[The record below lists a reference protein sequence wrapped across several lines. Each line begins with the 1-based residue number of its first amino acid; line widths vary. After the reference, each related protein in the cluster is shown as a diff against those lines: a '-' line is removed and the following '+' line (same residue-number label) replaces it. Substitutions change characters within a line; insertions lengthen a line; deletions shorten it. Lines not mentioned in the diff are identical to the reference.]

1 MNPNAIEK
9 IVILGG
15 GTAGWMTAA
24 ALAHLLDAKRVSI
37 TLVES
42 EAVGTV
48 GVGEATIPPILLF
61 NQMLGIDEKEF
72 VSRTHATFKL
82 GIEFVNWGGLG
93 EAYIHPFGD
102 FATDLESLPLHQHWL
117 RAKSHGY
124 ERDLFDF
131 SLMAQAAKRGKFMP
145 PVRGNARSA
154 LAGIHYAYQFD
165 AGAYAA
171 FLRDYAEARGVRRV
185 EGFVGDVLLDGQTGH
200 VTSLKLEDGQ
210 DIEGE
215 LFIDCS
221 GFRGRLIE
229 GALETGYEDWH
240 RYLPVDRAI
249 ALPCEMAGPPVPYTR
264 ATAHEAGWQWRIPLQ
279 HRTGNGHVYC
289 SAFTS
294 DEAAL
299 DRLSGS
305 LDGGPIAE
313 PKPLRFTTGHRR
325 KFWNKNVVALGL
337 AAGFMEP
344 LESTSI
350 HLVQTGIARLI
361 SLFPDRRF
369 SRVGIDAY
377 NARTLFEYE
386 RVRDFLVLHY
396 TATKRDDTPFWRHCQ
411 NLPQPDSLRE
421 KVEQFEASG
430 RVFREANELFTVSSW
445 LSVML
450 GQGIQ
455 PTGWTPLV
463 ERFEVDD
470 MSKRLEQVADVVD
483 RAANAMPTHADYI
496 AENCAS
502 PLAPVRVVAE

>member
-1 MNPNAIEK
+1 MPEPIAS
-9 IVILGG
+9 IVIVGG

-24 ALAHLLDAKRVSI
+24 ALAHLLDARRVSI

-61 NQMLGIDEKEF
+61 NQMLGIDENEF

-82 GIEFVNWGGLG
+82 GIEFINWGALG

-117 RAKSHGY
+117 RARSNGY
-124 ERDLFDF
+124 SRDLFDF
-131 SLMAQAAKRGKFMP
+131 SLMAQAARRGRFMP
-145 PVRGNARSA
+145 PVRGNPRSA

-165 AGAYAA
+165 AGAYAT
-171 FLRDYAEARGVRRV
+171 FLREYAEARGVKRI
-185 EGFVGDVLLDGQTGH
+185 EGFVGDVSLDAVTGH
-200 VTSLKLEDGQ
+200 VTTLTLQDGR
-210 DIEGE
+210 EVSGE

-221 GFRGRLIE
+221 GFRGLLIE

-249 ALPCEMAGPPVPYTR
+249 ALPCEKSGPPVPYTR

-299 DRLSGS
+299 DRLTGT
-305 LDGGPIAE
+305 LDGAPIAE
-313 PKPLRFTTGHRR
+313 PRFLRFTTGHRR
-325 KFWNKNVVALGL
+325 KFWNRNVVALGL

-361 SLFPDRRF
+361 SLFPDKRF
-369 SRVGIDAY
+369 NPVEIDAY

-396 TATKRDDTPFWRHCQ
+396 TATRRDDTAFWRHCQ
-411 NLPQPDSLRE
+411 ALPQPESLKE
-421 KVEQFEASG
+421 KIAQFESSG

-450 GQGIQ
+450 GQGIV

-463 ERFEVDD
+463 ERFEIGE
-470 MSKRLEQVADVVD
+470 MTARLEQVADVVR
-483 RAANAMPTHADYI
+483 RAAEAMPAHGDYI
-496 AENCAS
+496 AENCPS
-502 PLAPVRVVAE
+502 QLAPSPALAL